1 MKYTDITEE
10 LKTVSFEYFYW
21 FSRFEFVLKEYK
33 ILKSEGVGES
43 AEPSWEKFSQAYSKD
58 YIITDSGNRLIE
70 LHPKRQVV
78 AHNQELEWRPV
89 GLDHCTTD
97 LCRIKTMLTTIRN
110 NLFHGGKH
118 GDTDQ
123 DSIARNIDLLKT
135 AKTVLDELASQFNFE
150 NDYQRQY

>member
-33 ILKSEGVGES
+33 ILKSEVVGER
-43 AEPSWEKFSQAYSKD
+43 AEPSWEKFSQIYSD
-58 YIITDSGNRLIE
+58 RYNITDDGRRLIE
-70 LHPKRQVV
+70 LHPKRQIISE
-78 AHNQELEWRPV
+78 NQELEWHPV
-89 GLDHCTTD
+89 GLNHCNSE
-97 LCRIKTMLTTIRN
+97 LSKIKTMLTTIRN

-123 DSIARNIDLLKT
+123 DSIARNIDLLRT